1 MPFEK
6 DCRDFCCRYLVEM
19 RVLRAIPLC
28 LVFLSGYPQDASRAA
43 DNPAT
48 TKSPVPDTAKARAR
62 EQLASDTSR
71 TTADGA
77 TFIAPAGWWIE
88 TLPKVIILITEGN
101 SRIALV
107 DVHQKDA
114 DSAVKRAWTEAR
126 LDLKWALKL
135 ATDAPGREGWD
146 SFRNYDYE
154 VSPNEQRV
162 VGAQAAKR
170 GDAFTVVIFDLDLAV
185 AEKRGGQIASVFDH
199 LQPPGF
205 RRESFAGKKPR
216 PLDPERIAKMKD
228 FIEKARAALHVPGV
242 AISLYQEGKV
252 LFEGGFGVRE
262 LGQPTP
268 VDAETLFMIASNT
281 KSMTT
286 LLLATLV
293 DEGKLTWDTP
303 VAAVMPDFKLGDP
316 ETTKQVLIKH
326 LVCACTGLPRQDF
339 EWLLEFQKATPASE
353 LALLATFQ
361 PTSKFGELFQY
372 SNPLAAA
379 GGFVAAHIIF
389 PGRELGA
396 AYDEAMAQRVF
407 GPIGMT
413 STTFDFQKALAG
425 NHASPHAWDIDGV
438 TAAAEMGIN
447 YAIIPLRPAGGAW
460 SNAKDM
466 MRYLRME
473 LGRGV
478 LPNGQRVAAEANVVK
493 RREQQIKIG
502 NDLSYGMGLEVDRKW
517 GIPVVHHGGSLF
529 GYKSDMFYLPEH
541 DVAAVILVNSDEG
554 GSMLGPFGR
563 RLLEVLFDGKP
574 EAEEDI
580 AVAAKNLKAAVVKER
595 SRLTIPAGR
604 PAADKLAPRYT
615 NASLGEIAVVRA
627 GAETRFDFGEW
638 KSAMASRKNDDG
650 TTALVTLVPG
660 FTGLPFVID
669 DKDGHRTLTLRDA
682 QHEYVFT
689 ETK

>member
-1 MPFEK
+1 V
-6 DCRDFCCRYLVEM
+6 R
-19 RVLRAIPLC
+19 
-28 LVFLSGYPQDASRAA
+28 
-43 DNPAT
+43 
-48 TKSPVPDTAKARAR
+48 
-62 EQLASDTSR
+62 QLAADTSR

-77 TFIAPAGWWIE
+77 TFVVPAGWWIE
-88 TLPKVIILITEGN
+88 TLSNAVVLIPEGD

-107 DVHQKDA
+107 DVHQKDP
-114 DSAVKRAWTEAR
+114 DSAVKSAWTGAGLE
-126 LDLKWALKL
+126 LKWALKL

-154 VSPNEQRV
+154 VSPNERRI

-170 GDAFTVVIFDLDLAV
+170 GDAFTVVVFSLDLAV
-185 AEKRGGQIASVFDH
+185 AEKRGGQIATLLDR

-205 RRESFAGKKPR
+205 RRESFAGKKTKA
-216 PLDPERIAKMKD
+216 LDAERIAKMKD
-228 FIEKARAALHVPGV
+228 FIEKARAALRVPGV

-252 LFEGGFGVRE
+252 VFEGGFGVRE

-268 VDAETLFMIASNT
+268 VDGETLFMVASNT

-303 VAAVMPDFKLGDP
+303 VIAVMPDFKLGDP

-339 EWLLEFQKATPASE
+339 EWLFEFQKATAASE

-372 SNPLAAA
+372 SNLLAAA
-379 GGFVAAHIIF
+379 GGFVAASMIF

-396 AYDEAMAQRVF
+396 AYDDAMAQRVF
-407 GPIGMT
+407 RPIGMT

-425 NHASPHAWDIDGV
+425 NHASPHSWDVDGV

-447 YAIIPLRPAGGAW
+447 YAVIPLRPAGGAW
-460 SNAKDM
+460 SNVQDM

-478 LPNGQRVAAEANVVK
+478 LPNGKHVAAEANVVK
-493 RREQQIKIG
+493 RREQLIKIG

-554 GSMLGPFGR
+554 GSMIGPFGR
-563 RLLEVLFDGKP
+563 RLLELLFDGRP

-580 AVAAKNLKAAVVKER
+580 AVGARNMKAAVAKER
-595 SRLTIPAGR
+595 SRLTIPADR
-604 PAADKLAPRYT
+604 VAADKLAPRYT
-615 NASLGEIAVVRA
+615 NGSLGEITVVRA

-650 TTALVTLVPG
+650 TTAFVTVVPG
-660 FTGLPFVID
+660 FTGLAFVID
-669 DKDGHRTLTLRDA
+669 NKDQRRVLTFRDA

>member
-1 MPFEK
+1 MQAPRFIAVM
-6 DCRDFCCRYLVEM
+6 FL
-19 RVLRAIPLC
+19 LC
-28 LVFLSGYPQDASRAA
+28 AGTQ
-43 DNPAT
+43 AT
-48 TKSPVPDTAKARAR
+48 TGAPANPPTAKAPAR
-62 EQLASDTSR
+62 EQLSSDTPRS
-71 TTADGA
+71 TADGA
-77 TFIAPAGWWIE
+77 TFVVPGGWWIE
-88 TLPKVIILITEGN
+88 THGNAIILTPEGD
-101 SRIALV
+101 SRIAVV
-107 DVHQKDA
+107 DVHEKDA
-114 DSAVKRAWTEAR
+114 DSAVKSAWVTLR
-126 LDLKWALKL
+126 PDLKWALKL

-146 SFRNYDYE
+146 SFRNYEYE
-154 VSPNEQRV
+154 VSPNEHRA

-170 GDAFTVVIFDLDLAV
+170 GDAFTVVLFDMDLAV
-185 AEKRGGQIASVFDH
+185 AEKRGGQIATVFDH

-205 RRESFAGKKPR
+205 RRESFAGKKAR
-216 PLDPERIAKMKD
+216 PLDAARIGKMKD
-228 FIEKARAALHVPGV
+228 FIEKARVALRIPGV
-242 AISLYQEGKV
+242 AISLYQDGKV
-252 LFEGGFGVRE
+252 VFEGGFGVRE
-262 LGQPTP
+262 QGRPTP
-268 VDAETLFMIASNT
+268 VDAETLFMVASNT

-303 VAAVMPDFKLGDP
+303 VIAVMPDFKLGDP

-339 EWLLEFQKATPASE
+339 EWLLEFQNATPASE

-372 SNPLAAA
+372 SNLLAAA

-396 AYDEAMAQRVF
+396 AYDASMAQRVF
-407 GPIGMT
+407 GPIGMS
-413 STTFDFQKALAG
+413 STTFDFQKALRG
-425 NHASPHAWDIDGV
+425 NHASPHSWDVDGV
-438 TAAAEMGIN
+438 TTAAEMAIN
-447 YAIIPLRPAGGAW
+447 YAILPLRPAGGAW

-473 LGRGV
+473 LGRGA
-478 LPNGQRVAAEANVVK
+478 LPDGKRVASEANVVK

-502 NDLSYGMGLEVDRKW
+502 NDLSYGMGLEVDRQW

-554 GSMLGPFGR
+554 GSMLAPFGR

-574 EAEEDI
+574 EAEENV
-580 AVAAKNLKAAVVKER
+580 AVAARNMKAAVLKER
-595 SRLTIPAGR
+595 SRLAIPADR
-604 PAADKLAPRYT
+604 MAAGKLAPHYA
-615 NASLGEIAVVRA
+615 NASLGDITVVRV

-638 KSAMASRKNDDG
+638 KSAMASRQNDDG
-650 TTALVTLVPG
+650 TTAFVTLVPG
-660 FTGLPFVID
+660 FIGLPFVMG
-669 DKDGHRTLTLRDA
+669 DKEGQRTLTFRDA

-689 ETK
+689 ERK

>member
-1 MPFEK
+1 
-6 DCRDFCCRYLVEM
+6 
-19 RVLRAIPLC
+19 
-28 LVFLSGYPQDASRAA
+28 
-43 DNPAT
+43 
-48 TKSPVPDTAKARAR
+48 
-62 EQLASDTSR
+62 
-71 TTADGA
+71 
-77 TFIAPAGWWIE
+77 
-88 TLPKVIILITEGN
+88 
-101 SRIALV
+101 
-107 DVHQKDA
+107 
-114 DSAVKRAWTEAR
+114 
-126 LDLKWALKL
+126 
-135 ATDAPGREGWD
+135 
-146 SFRNYDYE
+146 
-154 VSPNEQRV
+154 
-162 VGAQAAKR
+162 
-170 GDAFTVVIFDLDLAV
+170 
-185 AEKRGGQIASVFDH
+185 
-199 LQPPGF
+199 
-205 RRESFAGKKPR
+205 
-216 PLDPERIAKMKD
+216 
-228 FIEKARAALHVPGV
+228 AALRVPGV

-252 LFEGGFGVRE
+252 VFEGGFGVRE

-268 VDAETLFMIASNT
+268 VDAETLFMVASNT

-303 VAAVMPDFKLGDP
+303 VTTVMPDFKLGDP

-339 EWLLEFQKATPASE
+339 EWLFEFQKATPGSE

-372 SNPLAAA
+372 SNLLGAA

-396 AYDEAMAQRVF
+396 AYDDAMAQRVF

-413 STTFDFQKALAG
+413 STTFDFQKALTG

-438 TAAAEMGIN
+438 TAKAEMAIN

-473 LGRGV
+473 LGRGA
-478 LPNGQRVAAEANVVK
+478 LPNGRRVAAQANVVNL
-493 RREQQIKIG
+493 REPQIKIG
-502 NDLSYGMGLEVDRKW
+502 NDVSYGMGLEVDRKW

-554 GSMLGPFGR
+554 GSMLEPFGR

-580 AVAAKNLKAAVVKER
+580 AVAAKNMKAAVLKER
-595 SRLTIPAGR
+595 SRLTIPADR
-604 PAADKLAPRYT
+604 LAVDKLAPRYT
-615 NASLGEIAVVRA
+615 NASLGEITVVRA
-627 GAETRFDFGEW
+627 GAETR
-638 KSAMASRKNDDG
+638 
-650 TTALVTLVPG
+650 
-660 FTGLPFVID
+660 
-669 DKDGHRTLTLRDA
+669 
-682 QHEYVFT
+682 
-689 ETK
+689 